1 MRLLTRLLL
10 AGLFAC
16 VVASGAFAQV
26 GPVLLTISPGNS
38 STTVGTPQQ
47 MTARFA
53 FIGNK
58 SGGKDVTQRVTWVSS
73 NATIATINN
82 SGSITPIGRGTVTI
96 TATSGPFHAS
106 TTFTVIPSGPTV
118 SSIAV
123 TPAAPFVAL
132 GLKQQFIA
140 TASFSDSSTQNV
152 TAAAGWSSTMS
163 SVATIT
169 GGLARTLSQGT
180 TTIMA
185 TFGGKNGSTT
195 LTVTAP
201 VFQRVS
207 VAPQNFSLGFGLTQQ
222 YSAFAVYSDNSTVNV
237 TSSSTWNSTSS
248 GVATVGATTGL
259 VTSQGP
265 GTTTI
270 SAQYNAMMGSTQLTV
285 ILPTSISISPPNPQV
300 ALAGT
305 LQLAAIGHFMDGST
319 SDLTNF
325 AVWSSNNSGGVSVT
339 TSGLITGNTVGAG
352 ATISATV
359 GPTTG
364 TTSATV
370 GFSNASLNGHYA
382 FQFNGADSQ
391 VIFLAAGD
399 FLADGNGHLSGVEDF
414 NGQSVQAGA
423 AFTGT
428 YSVGLDGRGSAT
440 LSTGDTLRF
449 VITASG
455 AGTVI
460 EFNAFAQG
468 SGTIVLQ
475 DVNAFMNSTL
485 QGEFAFLFA
494 GAGGDGKVTTAVGK
508 LSADASGNIFSG
520 AEDVNDGGI
529 LSSDTFTGSY
539 TLGGNGRGTATT
551 INNGKTTHYAFY
563 IVNSNEV
570 LFIGLDFTPAFL
582 GFADRRSASTF
593 SNGSLGGAYVF
604 SEGGVTTSGV
614 FAAVGRFNA
623 DGAGNISLGVEDENN
638 AGGVAENLAFS
649 GSYSIASNGRGT
661 ATLNSTF
668 GATHFVFYI
677 VSPTVTFFM
686 DTDSNAVVS
695 GNIEGSQN
703 GGFSTSSLN
712 GNFGLEFDGATAAP
726 GFGLAVSAQMSAD
739 GSGNLT
745 GTEDV
750 NNNGTLTADAPLSG
764 SYSIESNGRGTA
776 DITARGTTSRFHFYL
791 ASGNRVRIVEVSAS
805 ELLLGFGLKQF

>member
-10 AGLFAC
+10 AGLCAC
-16 VVASGAFAQV
+16 VVASGALAQV

-58 SGGKDVTQRVTWVSS
+58 SGGKDVTQQVKWAST
-73 NATIATINN
+73 N
-82 SGSITPIGRGTVTI
+82 SGIASISTSGNITASSRGTVTI

-123 TPAAPFVAL
+123 TPATPSVPK
-132 GLKQQFIA
+132 GLKQQFTA
-140 TASFSDSSTQNV
+140 TATFSDSSTQDV
-152 TAAAGWSSTMS
+152 TAAAAWSSTVS
-163 SVATIT
+163 SVATVT

-185 TFGGKNGSTT
+185 SFSGKNGSTT
-195 LTVTAP
+195 LTVAAP
-201 VFQRVS
+201 VVLRMVVS
-207 VAPQNFSLGFGLTQQ
+207 PQNFSLPLGLTLQ
-222 YSAFAVYSDNSTVNV
+222 YSAYTVYSDNSTVNV
-237 TSSSTWNSTSS
+237 TNSSTWNSTNPGFASVNGNGFVTS
-248 GVATVGATTGL
+248 HALGATM
-259 VTSQGP
+259 
-265 GTTTI
+265 I
-270 SAQYNAMMGSTQLTV
+270 SAQNNAMGDSTQLTV
-285 ILPTSISISPPNPQV
+285 VAPTSISISPPNPQV

-319 SDLTNF
+319 SDLTSF
-325 AVWSSNNSGGVSVT
+325 AVWSSNNSGVISVNN
-339 TSGLITGNTVGAG
+339 SGLITGNVVGPG
-352 ATISATV
+352 TTISATV
-359 GPTTG
+359 GSTTG
-364 TTSATV
+364 STNATV

-382 FQFNGADSQ
+382 FQFNGIDSQ
-391 VIFLAAGD
+391 GIFLAAGD

-423 AFTGT
+423 PFTGT

-440 LSTGDTLRF
+440 LSTNDTLRF

-494 GAGGDGKVTTAVGK
+494 GAGGDGKITTAVGK
-508 LSADASGNIFSG
+508 LNADASGNIFSG

-529 LSSDTFTGSY
+529 LSSDTFTGNY

-551 INNGKTTHYAFY
+551 TNNGKTTHYAFY
-563 IVNSNEV
+563 IVNNNEV
-570 LFIGLDFTPAFL
+570 IFIGLDFVPAFL
-582 GFADRRSASTF
+582 GFADRRGSTTF
-593 SNGSLGGAYVF
+593 SNGSLAGAYIF
-604 SEGGVTTSGV
+604 SQGGTTVSGV

-638 AGGVAENLAFS
+638 AGGVAENLALS

-661 ATLNSTF
+661 ATLNSTL
-668 GATHFVFYI
+668 GASHFVFYV

-695 GNIEGSQN
+695 GNIESSQN

-712 GNFGLEFDGATAAP
+712 GNFGLELDGATATP